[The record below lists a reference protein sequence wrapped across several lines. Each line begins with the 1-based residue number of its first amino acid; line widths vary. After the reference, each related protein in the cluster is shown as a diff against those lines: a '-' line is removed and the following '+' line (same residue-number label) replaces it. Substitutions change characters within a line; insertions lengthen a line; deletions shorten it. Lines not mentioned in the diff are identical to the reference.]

1 MAQTAEADE
10 ATSRWPVRLPGDMQG
25 LVAVARGALLGLGE
39 QDEFS
44 RVLLALLMEVERFL
58 ERQRC
63 GEAVGPARE
72 LLLWDVRDALR
83 RGETVRERLRPLL
96 RRLESEGAS

>member
-1 MAQTAEADE
+1 MVQAVEVGDVAGGW
-10 ATSRWPVRLPGDMQG
+10 SVRLPGDMRG

-58 ERQRC
+58 ERQQR